1 MGDYKLGK
9 YEVIKIDNGID
20 KKIINKEIL
29 LNHTGLGKRIINFY
43 ASYGIQYKGIDNKEI
58 FIPFCAP
65 SPNQIILDF
74 PDVLNFNNQDILFNR
89 EFGSIFEGIEI
100 KSGGQ
105 IKSKD
110 QDYMRMISSTLKGW
124 LYYFD
129 DENPEDEN
137 IKIFNELGL
146 CKIADEYIK
155 DEFAYMRFNEIS
167 KKLKK

>member
-9 YEVIKIDNGID
+9 YEVIKIDKGID

-74 PDVLNFNNQDILFNR
+74 PDVLNFNNQDILFAR
-89 EFGSIFEGIEI
+89 EFGSIFKGIEI
-100 KSGGQ
+100 KSEG
-105 IKSKD
+105 
-110 QDYMRMISSTLKGW
+110 QDYMGRISSTLKGW

-137 IKIFNELGL
+137 IKIFHDLGL
-146 CKIADEYIK
+146 CKISDKYIK
-155 DEFAYMRFNEIS
+155 DEFAYNRFTEIS